1 MLFGEPVYNG
11 GLVWP
16 SRQAAERWSLG
27 GFRVSNSY
35 SVSSIIGDPMNR
47 VMSIVEKIVLYTL
60 MILMAIVLLL
70 ATLDLIWT
78 IFIAIK
84 TPPLFLVSLDTLL
97 EVFGLFLLVLV
108 GLELLDTITSYI
120 REHVVHAE
128 IVILAAMIA
137 VARKAIAFDLTKS
150 EPIVA
155 FGLAALVLA
164 LSAAY
169 FLLRSAGVSENKSMQ
184 TGSNKD
190 RRKIQ

>member
-1 MLFGEPVYNG
+1 YTEPICAQPAGRLN
-11 GLVWP
+11 
-16 SRQAAERWSLG
+16 RQPLG
-27 GFRVSNSY
+27 GFRASNSY
-35 SVSSIIGDPMNR
+35 SVSSIAGGAMNR
-47 VMSIVEKIVLYTL
+47 VMSIVEKTVLYAL

-78 IFIAIK
+78 IILAIK
-84 TPPLFLVSLDTLL
+84 TPPFFLITLDTLL

-128 IVILAAMIA
+128 IVMLAAMIA

-169 FLLRSAGVSENKSMQ
+169 FLLRRAGFTENMSKQ
-184 TGSNKD
+184 AGSTKG
-190 RRKIQ
+190 RRTIR